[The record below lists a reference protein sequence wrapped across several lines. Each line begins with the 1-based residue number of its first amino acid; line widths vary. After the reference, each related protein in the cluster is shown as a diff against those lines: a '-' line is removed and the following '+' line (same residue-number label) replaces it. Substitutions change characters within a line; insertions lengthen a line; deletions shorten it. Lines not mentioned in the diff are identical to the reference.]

1 MIGFVLVGTNDLNR
15 AMCFYNEICASFGAK
30 RLYQMTNGCVGVM
43 YGAESGPTL
52 GVVQPF
58 DGRPATSGNGIMVAL
73 PAASPEGV
81 DRVHA
86 LALSLGGMNEGTP
99 GPRGNGTAYCA
110 YFRDPDGNKLCIYHQ
125 ISEANTRSGPPNPRA
140 SMGPDSNIP
149 NEPVTGGR

>member
-15 AMCFYNEICASFGAK
+15 AMCFYNEICASLGAK
-30 RLYQMTNGCVGVM
+30 R
-43 YGAESGPTL
+43 
-52 GVVQPF
+52 
-58 DGRPATSGNGIMVAL
+58 
-73 PAASPEGV
+73 GV

-86 LALSLGGMNEGTP
+86 LALSLGGTNEGTP

-140 SMGPDSNIP
+140 SMGPDPNIP
-149 NEPVTGGR
+149 NELIA

>member
-86 LALSLGGMNEGTP
+86 LALSLGGMNEATP
-99 GPRGNGTAYCA
+99 ARKWNRLLRLFSRP
-110 YFRDPDGNKLCIYHQ
+110 
-125 ISEANTRSGPPNPRA
+125 
-140 SMGPDSNIP
+140 
-149 NEPVTGGR
+149 GR